1 MKNNYDKQIGI
12 LDWLIFCSIFFL
24 IIMVYVPLNVWEEE
38 NHYKKIRRERMR
50 NIADAQE
57 FFYELT
63 GNYTEDHKELFNL
76 VEAAMDSLIAD
87 STFTG
92 KQVIN
97 IDNKSYDVNLDESFH
112 TRVDTTY
119 SIPEVIKV
127 EVTDTL
133 FKIGMINAEN
143 PSLVDTLWINSN
155 NFLKH
160 RNDPKFKSK
169 YITHYED
176 NSGTIIEVED
186 YDKNKEKYISEN
198 FIPKKRKLVNRI
210 DKKINYIR
218 KKFHL
223 NSEMIFCPI
232 SRNNIKNKKFIFNI
246 DKTDEN
252 SPIFII
258 ESPISK
264 DDNEW
269 RYGIFSYK
277 PGNKETI
284 IGGVQSWAGE

>member
-24 IIMVYVPLNVWEEE
+24 IIMVYVPLNVWDEE

-57 FFYELT
+57 FFFELT
-63 GNYTEDHKELFNL
+63 GNYTENHIELFTL

-97 IDNKSYDVNLDESFH
+97 LQDKSYNVNVDESFH
-112 TRVDTTY
+112 IRVDTTY
-119 SIPEVIKV
+119 SIPEIIKT

-143 PSLVDTLWINSN
+143 SSLIDTIWINSN
-155 NFLKH
+155 NFLKYK
-160 RNDPKFKSK
+160 NDPNFKKK

-176 NSGTIIEVED
+176 MNGLVIEVEE
-186 YDKNKEKYISEN
+186 YNKNKENYSSLNLISKNE
-198 FIPKKRKLVNRI
+198 KLVNRTN
-210 DKKINYIR
+210 KETNYIR
-218 KKFHL
+218 QKFHL
-223 NSEMIFCPI
+223 NEDMIFCPI
-232 SRNNIKNKKFIFNI
+232 SKNNYKNKKFIFNI
-246 DKTDEN
+246 DKTNAN
-252 SPIFII
+252 SPIFTI

-269 RYGIFSYK
+269 RYGIFRYK

>member
-50 NIADAQE
+50 NISDAQE

-63 GNYTEDHKELFNL
+63 GNYTEDHIELFNL

-97 IDNKSYDVNLDESFH
+97 LYNKSYDVNLDESFH

-127 EVTDTL
+127 EITDTL
-133 FKIGMINAEN
+133 FRIGMVNSEN
-143 PSLVDTLWINSN
+143 SSLVDTIWINSN
-155 NFLKH
+155 NFLKYGS
-160 RNDPKFKSK
+160 DPKFKSK

-232 SRNNIKNKKFIFNI
+232 SKNNFKNKKFIFNI